1 MYGSNIAYNCQL
13 QQKKFNNNCY
23 DENWENWLRDIKNN
37 MLDFEN
43 FNPADLF
50 GYATSTRGS
59 TIQFVKEWWQQ
70 TQLGFPDIKKR
81 DALIQH
87 QELMVKRGESQIDIQ
102 QNR

>member
-1 MYGSNIAYNCQL
+1 
-13 QQKKFNNNCY
+13 
-23 DENWENWLRDIKNN
+23 

-87 QELMVKRGESQIDIQ
+87 QELMVKRGKARLIYNKTDDVKENNLIGLTYFNYRYNQAHTILKDIRTGLT
-102 QNR
+102 N